1 MLSAAMTSV
10 IATNRKTAILGMGAT
25 GLSAARFLSSIG
37 DSFVFADSRSEPP
50 RLQEVR
56 DHYPDTTFV
65 LGAFEADL
73 LLNMDRAIVSPGISL
88 DEPALV
94 AARESGVE
102 LIGDLELFLQHA
114 NAPVIGI
121 TGSNGK
127 STVTTL
133 LGAMA
138 KASGLAVGVGGNLG
152 TPMLDLL
159 DERHEL
165 YVLELSSFQLEL
177 LNDSRGAIV
186 ALLNVSADH
195 MDRYQGLQ
203 QYHAAKHRIFRGAG
217 KAVINREDQLTKPL
231 LSKQV
236 QLSSFGLNQ
245 PDLGEFGILE
255 GLEQGYLAYGIE
267 RLIPV
272 ADVALK
278 GTHNLANALAALAL
292 GHGAGLSLEAMTET
306 LKTYKGLPHRCENI
320 AEIDGVLYI
329 DDSKGTNV
337 GATEAALQGFGSS
350 EGKNLILIAG
360 GQGKDQDFSDLQ
372 PAAAKY
378 VKRALLFGEDAA
390 QVQLGLQGACDT
402 EQLDSLQ
409 QAVRHASE
417 IAVSG
422 DIVLLSPACASFDM
436 FSGFEERG
444 LCFQQAVA
452 ELVDISGG
460 QPCS

>member
-1 MLSAAMTSV
+1 
-10 IATNRKTAILGMGAT
+10 
-25 GLSAARFLSSIG
+25 
-37 DSFVFADSRSEPP
+37 
-50 RLQEVR
+50 LQ
-56 DHYPDTTFV
+56 
-65 LGAFEADL
+65 
-73 LLNMDRAIVSPGISL
+73 
-88 DEPALV
+88 
-94 AARESGVE
+94 
-102 LIGDLELFLQHA
+102 
-114 NAPVIGI
+114 
-121 TGSNGK
+121 
-127 STVTTL
+127 
-133 LGAMA
+133 
-138 KASGLAVGVGGNLG
+138 
-152 TPMLDLL
+152 
-159 DERHEL
+159 
-165 YVLELSSFQLEL
+165 
-177 LNDSRGAIV
+177 
-186 ALLNVSADH
+186 
-195 MDRYQGLQ
+195 
-203 QYHAAKHRIFRGAG
+203 
-217 KAVINREDQLTKPL
+217 
-231 LSKQV
+231 
-236 QLSSFGLNQ
+236 
-245 PDLGEFGILE
+245 
-255 GLEQGYLAYGIE
+255 GLEQGYLARGIE
-267 RLIPV
+267 RLMPI
-272 ADVALK
+272 AEVALK

-292 GHGAGLSLEAMTET
+292 GHGAGLSLEAMTDT

-452 ELVDISGG
+452 NLPGAKQTESGG
-460 QPCS
+460 QLCN